1 VCGLAA
7 EHKGVRRPVGGC
19 RQRWR
24 PELGGLDCWS
34 DDETSPVGLGRVG
47 AAVVEARAKVQRGF
61 NETRKKL
68 FVDGKVL
75 SEF

>member
-1 VCGLAA
+1 VCGPAA

-34 DDETSPVGLGRVG
+34 DDETSPVGIREGWG
-47 AAVVEARAKVQRGF
+47 GCGGGESKSPAGF
-61 NETRKKL
+61 
-68 FVDGKVL
+68 
-75 SEF
+75 